1 MSSARRLA
9 LSRLASLTAGSA
21 AYIALISAI
30 YNETGS
36 SLWVSAALFF
46 GVVGSVVGAPA
57 AGWIGDR
64 FERRRV
70 MVGSDLA
77 AAVVASAMAL
87 TVDSALALTLLFGL
101 LAVVESP
108 FEPSSASAM
117 PNLVPAE
124 SLPRANA
131 LVAGT
136 SSASYLLGPLLG
148 GLLLGAG
155 ASASQ
160 LLAVDAVSFVVS
172 AALVVSIR
180 RPFGLGGGTEAE
192 PGMWAGVRLILDE
205 AVLRVLIPA
214 SMVSLLGMGIVN
226 VANYPLS
233 IHLGGGTEGYGAL
246 EALLGGGGLVG
257 AAIAA
262 RMLSVSR
269 APLVVAVTFAVSGLG
284 LLLAGLA
291 PVLAVALVGM
301 AVAGTGRGLG
311 DVADTT
317 LVQARTD
324 DARRSRV
331 FAAQEGAAHAAYS
344 AAMLVGGLIV
354 SAAGARA
361 GVFTAGGCGLA
372 ASLIASRMLSRPGH
386 STSTRSDRSAP
397 PDMQPTGPSDPPE
410 PAPRR

>member
-30 YNETGS
+30 YNEAGS
-36 SLWVSAALFF
+36 ALWVSAALFF

-192 PGMWAGVRLILDE
+192 PGIWAGVRLIVDE
-205 AVLRVLIPA
+205 PVLRVLITA

-246 EALLGGGGLVG
+246 EALLGGGGLLG

-262 RMLSVSR
+262 RMLNVSR
-269 APLVVAVTFAVSGLG
+269 APLIITVMYAVSGAG

-291 PVLAVALVGM
+291 PVLAVALAGM
-301 AVAGTGRGLG
+301 AIAGTGRGLG
-311 DVADTT
+311 DVADRT

-324 DARRSRV
+324 DA
-331 FAAQEGAAHAAYS
+331 
-344 AAMLVGGLIV
+344 
-354 SAAGARA
+354 
-361 GVFTAGGCGLA
+361 
-372 ASLIASRMLSRPGH
+372 AS
-386 STSTRSDRSAP
+386 
-397 PDMQPTGPSDPPE
+397 
-410 PAPRR
+410 

>member
-1 MSSARRLA
+1 MNAAFRLA
-9 LSRLASLTAGSA
+9 ASRLASLTAGSA

-36 SLWVSAALFF
+36 ALWVSAALFF

-70 MVGSDLA
+70 MVGSDIA
-77 AAVVASAMAL
+77 AALVAAVMAL
-87 TVDSALALTLLFGL
+87 TVDSALALALLFGL

-117 PNLVPAE
+117 PNLVRPE
-124 SLPRANA
+124 KLPRANA

-136 SSASYLLGPLLG
+136 SSASYLVGPLIG

-155 ASASQ
+155 ASAAE
-160 LLAVDAVSFVVS
+160 LLAVDAASFLLS
-172 AALVVSIR
+172 AVLVVSIR
-180 RPFGLGGGTEAE
+180 RPFGLGAGTESE
-192 PGMWAGVRLILDE
+192 PGVWAGVRLIVDE
-205 AVLRVLIPA
+205 PVLRVLVTA
-214 SMVSLLGMGIVN
+214 TMVSLLGMGIVN

-262 RMLSVSR
+262 RMLNVAR
-269 APLVVAVTFAVSGLG
+269 APLIITVMYAVSGLG

-291 PVLAVALVGM
+291 PMLAVALAGM
-301 AVAGTGRGLG
+301 AIAGAGRGLG

-317 LVQARTD
+317 LIQARTD
-324 DARRSRV
+324 DSRRTRV
-331 FAAQEGAAHAAYS
+331 FAAQDGAAHAAYS
-344 AAMLVGGLIV
+344 AAMLAGGLIV

-361 GVFTAGGCGLA
+361 GVLTAGACGLVA
-372 ASLIASRMLSRPGH
+372 ALVASRMLSATRSRSGSRPGRAH
-386 STSTRSDRSAP
+386 RTP
-397 PDMQPTGPSDPPE
+397 
-410 PAPRR
+410 

>member
-1 MSSARRLA
+1 MSAARRLA

-36 SLWVSAALFF
+36 ALWVSAALFF
-46 GVVGSVVGAPA
+46 GVVGSVIGAPA

-77 AAVVASAMAL
+77 AAVVAGAMAL
-87 TVDSALALTLLFGL
+87 TVDSALALVLLFGL
-101 LAVVESP
+101 LAVVQSP
-108 FEPSSASAM
+108 FEPASASAM
-117 PNLVPAE
+117 PNLVPPE

-131 LVAGT
+131 LVAAT

-155 ASASQ
+155 ASAPE
-160 LLAVDAVSFVVS
+160 LLAVDAASFVIS

-180 RPFGLGGGTEAE
+180 RPFGLGGGTESE
-192 PGMWAGVRLILDE
+192 PGVWAGVQLIVRE
-205 AVLRVLIPA
+205 PVLRVLIAA
-214 SMVSLLGMGIVN
+214 SIVSLLGMGMVN

-246 EALLGGGGLVG
+246 EALLGGGGLLG

-262 RMLSVSR
+262 RMLSASR
-269 APLVVAVTFAVSGLG
+269 APLIVTITFAISGLG

-291 PVLAVALVGM
+291 PVLAVALAGM
-301 AVAGTGRGLG
+301 AIAGAGRGLG

-331 FAAQEGAAHAAYS
+331 FAAQDGAAHAAYS
-344 AAMLVGGLIV
+344 AAMLAGGLIV

-361 GVFTAGGCGLA
+361 GVLTAAGCGFA
-372 ASLIASRMLSRPGH
+372 AALVASRMLRSGPSTRARTGSRP
-386 STSTRSDRSAP
+386 
-397 PDMQPTGPSDPPE
+397 DPV
-410 PAPRR
+410 RRTL

>member
-1 MSSARRLA
+1 MNAAFRLA
-9 LSRLASLTAGSA
+9 ASRLASLTAGSA

-36 SLWVSAALFF
+36 ALWVSAALFF

-70 MVGSDLA
+70 MVGSDIA
-77 AAVVASAMAL
+77 AALVAAVMAL
-87 TVDSALALTLLFGL
+87 TVDSALALALLFGL

-117 PNLVPAE
+117 PNLVRPE
-124 SLPRANA
+124 KLPRANA

-136 SSASYLLGPLLG
+136 SSASYLVGPLIG

-155 ASASQ
+155 ASAAE
-160 LLAVDAVSFVVS
+160 LLAVDAASFLLS
-172 AALVVSIR
+172 AVLVVSIR
-180 RPFGLGGGTEAE
+180 RPFGLGAGTESE
-192 PGMWAGVRLILDE
+192 PGVWAGVRLIVDE
-205 AVLRVLIPA
+205 PVLRVLVTA
-214 SMVSLLGMGIVN
+214 TMVSLLGMGIVN

-262 RMLSVSR
+262 RMLNVAR
-269 APLVVAVTFAVSGLG
+269 APLIITVMYAVSGLG

-291 PVLAVALVGM
+291 PVLAVALAGM
-301 AVAGTGRGLG
+301 AIAGAGRGLG

-317 LVQARTD
+317 LIQARTD
-324 DARRSRV
+324 DSRRTRV
-331 FAAQEGAAHAAYS
+331 FAAQDGAAHAAYS
-344 AAMLVGGLIV
+344 AAMLAGGLIV

-361 GVFTAGGCGLA
+361 GVLTAGACGLVA
-372 ASLIASRMLSRPGH
+372 ALVASRMLSATRSRSGSRPGRAH
-386 STSTRSDRSAP
+386 RTP
-397 PDMQPTGPSDPPE
+397 
-410 PAPRR
+410 

>member
-30 YNETGS
+30 YQETGS
-36 SLWVSAALFF
+36 ALWVSAALFA

-77 AAVVASAMAL
+77 AAVVAAAMAL
-87 TVDSALALTLLFGL
+87 TIDSALALTLLFGL

-117 PNLVPAE
+117 PNLVPPE

-136 SSASYLLGPLLG
+136 TSASYLLGPLLG
-148 GLLLGAG
+148 GLLLGVG
-155 ASASQ
+155 ASAPQ
-160 LLAVDAVSFVVS
+160 LLAVDAASFLVS

-180 RPFGLGGGTEAE
+180 RPFGLGGGTESQ
-192 PGMWAGVRLILDE
+192 PGVWAGVRLIVHE
-205 AVLRVLIPA
+205 PVLRVLIAA
-214 SMVSLLGMGIVN
+214 SMVSLLGLGIVN

-246 EALLGGGGLVG
+246 EALLGGGGLLG

-262 RMLSVSR
+262 RMLNVSR
-269 APLVVAVTFAVSGLG
+269 APLVVTLTFAVSGLG

-291 PVLAVALVGM
+291 PGLAVALAGM
-301 AVAGTGRGLG
+301 AIAGTGRGLG

-344 AAMLVGGLIV
+344 AAMLTGGLLV
-354 SAAGARA
+354 SAWGARA
-361 GVFTAGGCGLA
+361 GVLAAAGCGLA
-372 ASLIASRMLSRPGH
+372 AALLASRMLAY
-386 STSTRSDRSAP
+386 DRV
-397 PDMQPTGPSDPPE
+397 T
-410 PAPRR
+410 

>member
-1 MSSARRLA
+1 MSAARRLA
-9 LSRLASLTAGSA
+9 ASRLASLTAGSA
-21 AYIALISAI
+21 AYIALITAI

-36 SLWVSAALFF
+36 ALWVSAALFA

-70 MVGSDLA
+70 MVGSDLIA
-77 AAVVASAMAL
+77 ALVAAAMAL
-87 TVDSALALTLLFGL
+87 TIDSPLALALLFGL

-108 FEPSSASAM
+108 FEPASASAM
-117 PNLVPAE
+117 PNLVPPE

-136 SSASYLLGPLLG
+136 ASASYLLGPLLG

-155 ASASQ
+155 ASAPQ

-172 AALVVSIR
+172 AGLVVSIR
-180 RPFGLGGGTEAE
+180 RPFGLGGGTESA
-192 PGMWAGVRLILDE
+192 PGIWAGVQLIARE
-205 AVLRVLIPA
+205 PVLRMLIGA
-214 SMVSLLGMGIVN
+214 SIVSLVGMGMVN

-246 EALLGGGGLVG
+246 EALLGGGGLLG
-257 AAIAA
+257 AVIAS
-262 RMLSVSR
+262 RMLNVAR
-269 APLVVAVTFAVSGLG
+269 APLIITFTYAVSGAG

-291 PVLAVALVGM
+291 PVLAVALAGM
-301 AVAGTGRGLG
+301 AIAGAGRGLG

-317 LVQARTD
+317 LIQARTD

-331 FAAQEGAAHAAYS
+331 FAAQDGAAHAAFS
-344 AAMLVGGLIV
+344 AAALLGGLIV
-354 SAAGARA
+354 SAGGARA
-361 GVFTAGGCGLA
+361 GVLTAAACGFGA
-372 ASLIASRMLSRPGH
+372 ALVAARMLAY
-386 STSTRSDRSAP
+386 DRV
-397 PDMQPTGPSDPPE
+397 T
-410 PAPRR
+410 